1 MKQDVQFNMNCVSKY
16 VDRGKMYVIQSKNEI
31 IINLTVNVKNY
42 VTKILLK
49 VITYVI
55 LGRVIVNIRK
65 HAKLMNIQIL
75 IDVNCSFEKHLIGKL
90 VLKHEDEILT

>member
-1 MKQDVQFNMNCVSKY
+1 MNCVSKY

-31 IINLTVNVKNY
+31 IMNPTVNVKNY
-42 VTKILLK
+42 MTKILLK

-65 HAKLMNIQIL
+65 HAKLMNI
-75 IDVNCSFEKHLIGKL
+75 
-90 VLKHEDEILT
+90 